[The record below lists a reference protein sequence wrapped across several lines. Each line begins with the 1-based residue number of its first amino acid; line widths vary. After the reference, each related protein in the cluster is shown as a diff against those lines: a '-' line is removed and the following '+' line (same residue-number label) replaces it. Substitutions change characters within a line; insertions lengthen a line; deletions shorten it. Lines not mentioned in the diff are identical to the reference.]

1 MENVS
6 QCCYGV
12 PSGSNIDYH
21 FLSHYEEN
29 WLNKYPVEFKPS
41 FYRRSDGDIFVLFEP
56 SESVE
61 SFREYVSSKHR
72 TQNITAEQGN
82 IGSLSF
88 LDVKICCKNSKSDN
102 SVCRKHIFTGVFT
115 NYESF
120 ILMYRKERTFTHITS
135 LEFQHML

>member
-12 PSGSNIDYH
+12 PPRSNIGYH
-21 FLSHYEEN
+21 FLSHYEGN
-29 WLNKYPVEFKPS
+29 WLNKCPIEFKPS
-41 FYRRSDGDIFVLFEP
+41 FYRRSDGDIFVLFES

-61 SFREYVSSKHR
+61 SFREYMSSKHR
-72 TQNITAEQGN
+72 TQNITAEQEN

-88 LDVKICCKNSKSDN
+88 LNVKICCKNSKFVN
-102 SVCRKHIFTGVFT
+102 SAWREETFAGVFT

-120 ILMYRKERTFTHITS
+120 IPMYQKERTFTHITS